1 VLRVKL
7 CNVIAILQR
16 LNIDHV
22 ELGNRNRRATM
33 KVGFIGLGAM
43 GCAMASNLVA
53 AGHNVTV
60 WNRSEAATEKL
71 ASLGAKVVRTPDRA
85 AQGDVVHSMLSNDQA
100 VREVF
105 LENGLLD
112 AMDPGTVHVNHATIS
127 VVLARQLAEEHAKR
141 GIEYVAA
148 PVFGRPDVAAAG
160 KLNILV
166 AGKPAAID
174 KARPLLEVMAAKLWP
189 MGDMPERA
197 NVVKLAGNFMIVT
210 AIESMAEASVLAR
223 AYGVNA
229 ADFIE
234 LMTSTLFAS
243 PVYQIYGK
251 AIAEQRFMPP
261 GFTLPLGLK
270 DVMLAQDAGFAERVS
285 MPLAGVLRD
294 SLLEALA
301 DGAEGMDLSALAL
314 VSARRANLDGRNPS

>member
-1 VLRVKL
+1 
-7 CNVIAILQR
+7 
-16 LNIDHV
+16 
-22 ELGNRNRRATM
+22 M

-43 GCAMASNLVA
+43 GSAMVSNLIA
-53 AGHNVTV
+53 AGHTVTV

-71 ASLGAKVVRTPDRA
+71 ASLGAKVARTPDRA
-85 AQGDVVHSMLSNDQA
+85 AQGDVLHSMLANDHA

-105 LENGLLD
+105 LESGLLD
-112 AMDPGTVHVNHATIS
+112 GMDPGTVHVNHATIS
-127 VVLARQLAEEHAKR
+127 VALARQLAEEHAKR
-141 GIEYVAA
+141 GLQYVAA

-166 AGKPAAID
+166 AGQPAAIE
-174 KARPLLEVMAAKLWP
+174 KATPLLDLMAAKLWP
-189 MGDMPERA
+189 LGDVPERA

-210 AIESMAEASVLAR
+210 AIESMAEASALTR
-223 AYGVNA
+223 AYDVSM

-243 PVYQIYGK
+243 PVYQGYGK
-251 AIAEQRFMPP
+251 AMVEQRFTPP
-261 GFTLPLGLK
+261 GFALPLGLK
-270 DVMLAQDAGFAERVS
+270 DVMLAQEAGFTQQVP

-301 DGAEGMDLSALAL
+301 DGAEGMDVAALAR
-314 VSARRANLDGRNPS
+314 VSARRANLDHRRKG